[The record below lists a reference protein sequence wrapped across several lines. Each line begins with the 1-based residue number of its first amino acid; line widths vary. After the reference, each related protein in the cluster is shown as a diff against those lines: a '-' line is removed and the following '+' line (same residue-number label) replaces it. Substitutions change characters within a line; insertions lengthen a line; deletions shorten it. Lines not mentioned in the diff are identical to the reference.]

1 MLLEELLPEELLLE
15 ELLVDVLEVD
25 ELELLV
31 EPPELGLLGA
41 GLLPQATNPR
51 LKNSANSQNNLA
63 ERGLVG
69 KVARCSEIVMSI
81 RP

>member
-1 MLLEELLPEELLLE
+1 MLLDELLLE
-15 ELLVDVLEVD
+15 ELLLDELLLDVLELD

-31 EPPELGLLGA
+31 ELPELGLLGA

-51 LKNSANSQNNLA
+51 LKNSAKSQNNLA
-63 ERGLVG
+63 GRGLGG